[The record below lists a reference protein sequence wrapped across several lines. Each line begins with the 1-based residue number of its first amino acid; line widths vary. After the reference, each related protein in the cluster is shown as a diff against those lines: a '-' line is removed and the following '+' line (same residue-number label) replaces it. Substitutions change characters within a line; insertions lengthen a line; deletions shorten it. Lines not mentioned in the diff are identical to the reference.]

1 MANAS
6 NVTTGKPKKG
16 GAIFRA
22 PLGSVLPTDA
32 TTALDKAFVCLGYC
46 GEDGLTNA
54 NSPESDSLKAWGG
67 DTVLTFQTAKEDTFT
82 FVLIEALN
90 PDVLKAVY
98 GDDNVEGTLE
108 AGITVKA
115 NSDEQMAAAWVIEQV
130 MRDGAHKRIVIP
142 SAAVTEVGD
151 ITYSDEDA
159 VGYETTITATPDT
172 NGNTHYEYIK
182 AKEKA

>member
-6 NVTTGKPKKG
+6 NVTTGKPQKG

-22 PLGSVLPTDA
+22 PLNSTLPTDA
-32 TTALDKAFVCLGYC
+32 TTTLDKAFVCLGYC

-54 NSPESDSLKAWGG
+54 NSPESDSIRAWGG
-67 DTVLTFQTAKEDTFT
+67 DTVLTYQSSKEDTFT
-82 FVLIEALN
+82 FVLIEAMN

-98 GDDNVEGTLE
+98 GDDNVSGTLTS
-108 AGITVKA
+108 GITVKA
-115 NSDEQMAAAWVIEQV
+115 NSEPQEAAAWVIEQV
-130 MRDGAHKRIVIP
+130 LRDGAHKRIVIP

-159 VGYETTITATPDT
+159 EIGRAHV
-172 NGNTHYEYIK
+172 
-182 AKEKA
+182 